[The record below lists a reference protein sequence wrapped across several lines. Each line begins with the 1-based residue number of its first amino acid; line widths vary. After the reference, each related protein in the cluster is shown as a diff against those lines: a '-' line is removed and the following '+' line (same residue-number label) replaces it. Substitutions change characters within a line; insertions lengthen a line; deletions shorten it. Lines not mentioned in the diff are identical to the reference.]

1 MPFDFAFITVI
12 LLVIYLEGVLSIDNA
27 AVLGALV
34 SALPPEEIVPWP
46 RLLRFLAQPVHKLL
60 GGQRSA
66 ALKVGILGAYA
77 GQAIMLLLANII
89 IQNPWLKLL
98 GGLYLIKLAL
108 ENLGEPE
115 PGEEAQVD
123 SARVSHRSFWGVVL
137 AVEFTDLAFSLDNVV
152 AVVALSRDIRVI
164 MFGVAMAIVMLRFA
178 AGIFTRLILI
188 EPILKTAAY
197 IVVLN
202 IGIELWL
209 DELFNVHIENIH
221 AFIISL
227 STLIIAVAYARVP
240 GMKRLQPVFYWLG
253 EGLANVNELFDW
265 ALKPITGLAR
275 LLLRGLGA
283 LANVLHLPF
292 TSETRHETLIRSEG
306 VKE

>member
-1 MPFDFAFITVI
+1 MPIDISFLTVI
-12 LLVIYLEGVLSIDNA
+12 LLVIYLEGILSIDNA

-34 SALPPEEIVPWP
+34 SVLPQDERVPWP
-46 RLLRFLAQPVHKLL
+46 RLLRFLAQPAHKLF

-77 GQAIMLLLANII
+77 GQAIMLLLANFI

-98 GGLYLIKLAL
+98 GGLYLIKLAI

-115 PGEEAQVD
+115 PGEEVQID
-123 SARVSHRSFWGVVL
+123 SARSSHRGFWGIVI

-152 AVVALSRDIRVI
+152 AVVALSRDIRII
-164 MFGVAMAIVMLRFA
+164 MFGVAVAIVMLRFA

-197 IVVLN
+197 VVVLN

-221 AFIISL
+221 AFVISL
-227 STLIIAVAYARVP
+227 STLIIAFAYARMPVL
-240 GMKRLQPVFYWLG
+240 KRLQPVFRWLG
-253 EGLANVNELFDW
+253 EGLADINEIFDW
-265 ALKPITGLAR
+265 ALKPIMGLVHLA
-275 LLLRGLGA
+275 LRGLGA
-283 LANVLHLPF
+283 LASFLHLPF
-292 TSETRHETLIRSEG
+292 TKREPLAPSEG
-306 VKE
+306 IKE

>member
-1 MPFDFAFITVI
+1 MPFDFAFVTVI
-12 LLVIYLEGVLSIDNA
+12 LLVIYLEGILSIDNA

-34 SALPPEEIVPWP
+34 SGLPQDERVPWP
-46 RLLRFLAQPVHKLL
+46 RLLRFLAQPVHKLF

-66 ALKVGILGAYA
+66 ALKVGILGAYV
-77 GQAIMLLLANII
+77 GQAMMLLLANFI

-115 PGEEAQVD
+115 PGEQVQVD
-123 SARVSHRSFWGVVL
+123 SVRTSHRGFWRVVL
-137 AVEFTDLAFSLDNVV
+137 AVEVTDLAFSLDNVV
-152 AVVALSRDIRVI
+152 AIVALSRDIRVI
-164 MFGVAMAIVMLRFA
+164 MFGVAVAIVLLRFA
-178 AGIFTRLILI
+178 AGIFTRLISI

-209 DELFNVHIENIH
+209 DELFSVHIENIH
-221 AFIISL
+221 AFAISL

-240 GMKRLQPVFYWLG
+240 ALKKLQPVFYWLG
-253 EGLANVNELFDW
+253 EGLANINELFDW
-265 ALKPITGLAR
+265 ALKPIIGLVR

-283 LANVLHLPF
+283 LASLLRLPF
-292 TSETRHETLIRSEG
+292 APETKREPLVPSEG
-306 VKE
+306 IEE